1 MLPQEHRRCGGTAS
15 SATLSTTRGPVGGG
29 RRVTSTTHVTDADE
43 QTMEGSI
50 VRTSHLPDLAPRPAT
65 YPVFK
70 PLPLYIENKFVNILR
85 LEQLLKRYPNK
96 FLVDF
101 ILHGFR
107 HGFNLGFRGVI
118 NEQPLKN
125 NKSARDNPSKVSEAI
140 NKELERGD
148 TAGPFLSPPF
158 PHCHISPLGAAPKP
172 DGSCRLILDL
182 SQPAGDSV
190 NDNISKAEFP
200 CNYTHFDAATDL
212 VFRMGRGCYLTKI
225 DIKHAYRL
233 LPVRRED
240 WPLLVYFW
248 QGHYYVDTKLPFGG
262 RSSASLFTSFAD
274 LVCWVLNEKFNL
286 LIIHYSDDFLMFTR
300 CDLMTALDHLKR
312 LKKAFHYLDIP
323 VADDKLV
330 GPANELPYLG
340 IEIDTNNF
348 TISIPNDKVNEL
360 MEQMPWW
367 CGRRTCTLRELQSL
381 NGKLNF
387 FSKAIR
393 PGRMFTRRLIDLT
406 KTVSKPSHFVTIN
419 KEARED
425 IHWWCELLMTH
436 NRSSFVPDPKRLYS
450 TDLLLFTD
458 ATKFEGFGAIYGS
471 RWIQSGWPPELYGR
485 NIDFLELFA
494 IVAAART
501 WGHEWKGRRIV
512 FVTDNKPITQIWD
525 KNTTPSPDVMT
536 LVRKLYLHAA
546 VSHFSLSFKHIFTHH
561 NAIADALS
569 RFQMSRFRRLA
580 PEADPLPTPIPA
592 DLWTLGNHLER
603 AGASGN

>member
-1 MLPQEHRRCGGTAS
+1 M
-15 SATLSTTRGPVGGG
+15 
-29 RRVTSTTHVTDADE
+29 
-43 QTMEGSI
+43 
-50 VRTSHLPDLAPRPAT
+50 
-65 YPVFK
+65 
-70 PLPLYIENKFVNILR
+70 YIENKFVNILR
-85 LEQLLKRYPNK
+85 FEHLLKGYPNK

-107 HGFNLGFRGVI
+107 HGFNLGFRGLI

-125 NKSARDNPSKVSEAI
+125 NKSARDNPTKVSEAI
-140 NKELERGD
+140 NKELERGH

-158 PHCHISPLGAAPKP
+158 AHCHISPLGAAPKP

-182 SQPAGDSV
+182 SQPSGDSV
-190 NDNISKAEFP
+190 NDNISKVEFP

-233 LPVRRED
+233 LPVRKED

-300 CDLMTALDHLKR
+300 CDLITALDHLKR

-330 GPANELPYLG
+330 GPANQLPYLG

-348 TISIPNDKVNEL
+348 TISIPHEKVNEL
-360 MEQMPWW
+360 MDQMPWW

-387 FSKAIR
+387 FSKAVR

-406 KTVSKPSHFVTIN
+406 STVQKPSHYVTIT

-450 TDLLLFTD
+450 TDLMLFTD
-458 ATKFEGFGAIYGS
+458 ATKFEGFGAIYGL
-471 RWIQSGWPPELYGR
+471 RWIQSNWPPELYGR

-501 WGHEWKGRRIV
+501 WGHEWKGRRVV

-546 VSHFSLSFKHIFTHH
+546 RSHFSVSFKHIFTHH

-569 RFQMSRFRRLA
+569 RFQMTRFRRLA
-580 PEADPLPTPIPA
+580 PEADPQPTPIPA